1 MTQPMIEPEPATL
14 EKRATAL
21 ISISTDPDGR
31 HILTEDGPKG
41 RMFLAT
47 RARIEYAQDRVD
59 PDGPDE
65 VIPPWDVTVTVLGPV
80 ITSGS
85 AGRRETRATYR
96 QDMEVQNIPDW
107 LKDDVERFRKML

>member
-1 MTQPMIEPEPATL
+1 MTQPEPATL

-21 ISISTDPDGR
+21 IPIPTDPDTR
-31 HILTEDGPKG
+31 HFPTEDGPKG
-41 RMFLAT
+41 RLFIAT

-80 ITSGS
+80 ITSGV
-85 AGRRETRATYR
+85 AGRRELRATFR